1 MTSAFLALIVV
12 AAVGL
17 ASPAGASAAPAA
29 TSASKPPASASATK
43 HSSEPKT
50 KLKSNS
56 QSGLTLEGKS
66 AFFGPFS
73 MQVGKGLRIRAKFG
87 FTIWAMD
94 KPKDVFMLNAEN
106 RVYIPQ
112 TQEEWF
118 SWSRRGVP
126 DINISE
132 TEVVD
137 KPLVHEQPCVHYF
150 GFQKIGNR
158 RVKVAEFYCLQKS
171 PCEPQV
177 LDFWCKHFLI
187 PAKYGFPVLV
197 KQRVGRD
204 MPIVL
209 DTRNIRTTPG
219 ADVALHVPKD
229 YKLTTDKAEFYFS
242 NGGALNKSDLEEF
255 FQQPLK

>member
-1 MTSAFLALIVV
+1 
-12 AAVGL
+12 
-17 ASPAGASAAPAA
+17 
-29 TSASKPPASASATK
+29 
-43 HSSEPKT
+43 
-50 KLKSNS
+50 
-56 QSGLTLEGKS
+56 
-66 AFFGPFS
+66 

-94 KPKDVFMLNAEN
+94 RPNDVYMLNAEN

-112 TQEEWF
+112 TQREWL

-126 DINISE
+126 DVDISE
-132 TEVVD
+132 AEVVD
-137 KPLVHEQPCVHYF
+137 KPLVHGQPCVHYF

-158 RVKVAEFYCLQKS
+158 RVKVAEFYCLQKA

-197 KQRVGRD
+197 KQRVDRD
-204 MPIVL
+204 MPIIL
-209 DTRNIRTTPG
+209 DTWNVRTAPG
-219 ADVALHVPKD
+219 ADVDLHVPKD
-229 YKLTTDKAEFYFS
+229 YKLTKDKAAFYFS
-242 NGGALNKSDLEEF
+242 NGGSLNKSDLEEF

>member
-1 MTSAFLALIVV
+1 VTSASLALIVA

-17 ASPAGASAAPAA
+17 ASSAAVCAAPAA
-29 TSASKPPASASATK
+29 AVAKASVSNVAGTKPTSQS
-43 HSSEPKT
+43 
-50 KLKSNS
+50 KLKLQGNS
-56 QSGLTLEGKS
+56 QSALTLEGKS
-66 AFFGPFS
+66 GFFGPFS
-73 MQVGKGLRIRAKFG
+73 MKIGKGLRIRAKFG
-87 FTIWAMD
+87 FTIWAMN
-94 KPKDVFMLNAEN
+94 KPNDVYMLNAEN

-126 DINISE
+126 NIDITE
-132 TEVVD
+132 TEVID
-137 KPLVHEQPCVHYF
+137 KPLVHGQPCVHYF

-177 LDFWCKHFLI
+177 LEFWCKHFLI

-197 KQRVGRD
+197 KQRVGKD

-209 DTRNIRTTPG
+209 DTWNMRTIAGT
-219 ADVALHVPKD
+219 DVDLQVPKD
-229 YKLTTDKAEFYFS
+229 YKPTKDKAAFYFS
-242 NGGALNKSDLEEF
+242 NGGSLTQSDLEEF